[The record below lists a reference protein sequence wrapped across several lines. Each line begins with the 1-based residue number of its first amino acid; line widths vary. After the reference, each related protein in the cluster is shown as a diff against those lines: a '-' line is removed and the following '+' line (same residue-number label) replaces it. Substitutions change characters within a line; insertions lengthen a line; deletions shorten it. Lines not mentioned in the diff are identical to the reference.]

1 MLSKTTDSRKDSRL
15 LRIVKLEL
23 KVKLQLELDLQLE
36 PNVKIEP
43 KVNMN
48 VKPELKAKLERIRDR
63 QSPNGSCTE
72 LVMDCRERRAGRYH
86 WSGAMSGRKLRT
98 A

>member
-1 MLSKTTDSRKDSRL
+1 
-15 LRIVKLEL
+15 
-23 KVKLQLELDLQLE
+23 
-36 PNVKIEP
+36 
-43 KVNMN
+43 MN

-63 QSPNGSCTE
+63 QSPNGSCTA
-72 LVMDCRERRAGRYH
+72 LVMDYRERRAGRYH